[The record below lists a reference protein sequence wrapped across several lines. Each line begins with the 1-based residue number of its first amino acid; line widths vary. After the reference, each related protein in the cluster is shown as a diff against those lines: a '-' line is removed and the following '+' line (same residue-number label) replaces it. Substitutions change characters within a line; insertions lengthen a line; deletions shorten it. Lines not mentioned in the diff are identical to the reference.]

1 MIGRLWDAADV
12 KGAVSGKRLTA
23 AGVVLATMVFLVS
36 VSAATAGGGG
46 PSTHVRHTCSL
57 TDKQFLQVAQL
68 NMTSLGE
75 WSDDYL
81 HGAAKA
87 VDVVGE
93 AQNASKRVAATSPTD
108 PSLAQTRALLVAM
121 FSEYSRAIQAKARHG
136 DAGRYIF
143 HAYGLANLAH
153 DVLVNAGPAL
163 ATRGCDVSP
172 LL

>member
-1 MIGRLWDAADV
+1 VIIEPRCTADLL
-12 KGAVSGKRLTA
+12 GAVSGKRLTA
-23 AGVVLATMVFLVS
+23 AGVVLAMAVFLVS

-46 PSTHVRHTCSL
+46 RSTHVHHTCSV
-57 TDKQFLQVAQL
+57 TDRQFLQVAQL

-81 HGAAKA
+81 HGDAKA
-87 VDVVGE
+87 ADVIRE
-93 AQNASKRVAATSPTD
+93 AQNASKRVSATSPSD

-121 FSEYSRAIQAKARHG
+121 FSEYSKAIQAKAHHG
-136 DAGRYIF
+136 DAGQFIF

-153 DVLVNAGPAL
+153 DVLVDAEPAL
-163 ATRGCDVSP
+163 STRGCDVSP